1 MLTSLVAK
9 EPETLSPSSEQ
20 FQLCP
25 VDLKHLRRYTL
36 GDLALEKE
44 VLDLFLAQLPQTI
57 AALSHAETD
66 RDWRIAAH
74 TLKGSGRAIGAW
86 RLARLAEQAE
96 RVQGVRNR
104 TSCGEA
110 IARIEEA
117 AHEARAF
124 ILTNYGVRAK
134 A

>member
-1 MLTSLVAK
+1 MLTSFVAK
-9 EPETLSPSSEQ
+9 VPETLSPGGEQ

-57 AALSHAETD
+57 AALSQAGTD

-96 RVQGVRNR
+96 RVLGVKNR
-104 TSCGEA
+104 ASCGEA
-110 IARIEEA
+110 VARIEEA
-117 AHEARAF
+117 AQEARAF
-124 ILTNYGVRAK
+124 IMTNYGVRA
-134 A
+134 